1 MACAHVS
8 QESRAVETAELLVI
22 YNIELVSYF
31 LLIPITIRRRSLLL
45 PLANPNTSEII
56 TNHPSTASISINKG
70 GVMAKSDAQ
79 KKAGVMAK
87 EWWKSRSNEQT
98 IEDLVVMGLLHNKAL
113 AGWRAPEGERYP
125 DPQPGE
131 IVVFEDFFKRG
142 FGVPVHPFLQGLCL
156 YYEIGIAICIPTR
169 FFLSPPSFIFAKH
182 MVASSPISTSFAIFF
197 VCGRKE
203 AVARR

>member
-1 MACAHVS
+1 M
-8 QESRAVETAELLVI
+8 VI

-31 LLIPITIRRRSLLL
+31 LPIPITIRRRSLLR
-45 PLANPNTSEII
+45 PLAKPYTSKII
-56 TNHPSTASISINKG
+56 TNHPSTVSTFISKG
-70 GVMAKSDAQ
+70 GFMAKSDAQ

-98 IEDLVVMGLLHNKAL
+98 IEDLIIMGVLHNKAL
-113 AGWRAPEGERYP
+113 AGWRAPKGERYP

-156 YYEIGIAICIPTR
+156 YYEIGICNLHPNSILLVST
-169 FFLSPPSFIFAKH
+169 FIH
-182 MVASSPISTSFAIFF
+182 L
-197 VCGRKE
+197 CE
-203 AVARR
+203 AYGGF